1 MSGSSVLGM
10 PPFAFI
16 VVVLVAIGLLMIYT
30 PRGTTTDKSKMIM
43 CFIAVLFVAVLL
55 WPMGLGH
62 WMDGLLAVASG
73 TK

>member
-10 PPFAFI
+10 PPFAFVI
-16 VVVLVAIGLLMIYT
+16 VVIVAIGALMVYT

-62 WMDGLLAVASG
+62 WMDGLFVVFAG